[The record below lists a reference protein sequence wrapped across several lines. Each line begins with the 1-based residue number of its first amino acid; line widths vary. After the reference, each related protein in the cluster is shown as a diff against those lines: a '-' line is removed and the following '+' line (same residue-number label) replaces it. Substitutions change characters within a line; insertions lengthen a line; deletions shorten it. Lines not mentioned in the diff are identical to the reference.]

1 MKQVLYA
8 FFMLTLFACQKE
20 NPAPPPAPVI
30 PPVVEPA
37 PVPPSICKVAS
48 IREYP
53 AVEGNNILRTFTY
66 DAANRVIKMD
76 IQNGTSALVTK
87 TIAYNSNNKIE
98 KITYNNGTYELFM
111 YNNDVVSGFEVFDA
125 SANPVKKNTLTY
137 EGGKLLR
144 ENRYDYNTTT
154 NAYVLKDYL
163 VYAWDANGNIATVK
177 TYSAADVVKAT
188 DVYAY
193 HTDKLNKQQTI
204 TPQLE
209 LLFMN
214 WSNDITAFI
223 NSKNLLKQ
231 VTSKSRNLE
240 YQIDGS
246 GWVNSIKSEGKDLF
260 AFTYG
265 CSN

>member
-1 MKQVLYA
+1 MKRIVYA
-8 FFMLTLFACQKE
+8 FLMLSLFSCQKE
-20 NPAPPPAPVI
+20 NPGAEETPVI
-30 PPVVEPA
+30 VEPA
-37 PVPPSICKVAS
+37 PVPPAVCKVAS

-53 AVEGNNILRTFTY
+53 AVEGNNIVRTFTY

-87 TIAYNSNNKIE
+87 TITYNSNNKIE
-98 KITYNNGTYELFM
+98 KITYNNGTYEQFV
-111 YNNDVVSGFEVFDA
+111 YTNGIVTGFEAFDA
-125 SANPVKKNTLTY
+125 AGKPTKKNTFKY
-137 EGGKLLR
+137 DGSKMIR
-144 ENRYDYNTTT
+144 ESRYNYDATAS
-154 NAYVLKDYL
+154 AYVLKDYL
-163 VYAWDANGNIATVK
+163 VYDWDANGNIATVK
-177 TYSAADVVKAT
+177 TYSATDVVKAT

-193 HTDKLNKQQTI
+193 HTDKLNQQQTI

-231 VTSKSRNLE
+231 VTSKSRNLD
-240 YQIDGS
+240 YQINGS
-246 GWVNSIKSEGKDLF
+246 GWVTAIKTEGKDLF
-260 AFTYG
+260 TFTYG